1 MSRDL
6 ISCTFVNLKPG
17 TAKTTSSVYTAA
29 ALYRRGLSV
38 LLVDAD
44 PAGSAQAW
52 ADAVPGG
59 LPWLTVGLARQ
70 SIRRELPALVRQ
82 TGADAVV
89 VDSPQLEDHA
99 RITRA
104 AMAVTQ
110 TWIVP
115 VAPSPIEVHRTAQVI
130 GHMDEVAADLDTEPD
145 RWVLL
150 NRTNSSRIGRRG
162 PAADARDALAPLGL
176 LVLDHPVEHHDTRY
190 RQSWGTL
197 PDPAG
202 TAYDQLAMRLGAPPT
217 LVAEAL

>member
-1 MSRDL
+1 MDRSL

-17 TAKTTSSVYTAA
+17 TAKTTSSIYTAA
-29 ALYRRGLSV
+29 ALHRRGLSV

-52 ADAVPGG
+52 ADAVPAGF
-59 LPWLTVGLARQ
+59 PWITVGLPRQ

-104 AMAVTQ
+104 AMAVTR

-115 VAPSPIEVHRTAQVI
+115 VAPSPIEVHRTAQVV
-130 GHMDEVAADLDTEPD
+130 GHMDEIAGDLEDAPD

-150 NRTNSSRIGRRG
+150 NRTNGRRIGRKG
-162 PAADARDALAPLGL
+162 PAADARDALEPLGL
-176 LVLDHPVEHHDTRY
+176 TVLDYPVEHHDTRY

-197 PDPAG
+197 PDPTD
-202 TAYDQLAMRLGAPPT
+202 TAYDRLAMQLGAPPT